1 MDVLSSL
8 LNTFKGLPGVGP
20 KSAQR
25 IVYYLLQH
33 RKRGTQLACALD
45 TAMNKIQHCESCNN
59 YTTELLCHLCL
70 NAKRDI
76 NTLCIVENPSDISAI
91 ELSQAYHGYYF
102 VLMGRLSPL
111 DGIGPQDIHMAQLEH
126 RLKNNPIQEVILA
139 LSPTIEGQATM
150 HFIQEHLI
158 NKLPT
163 AIKVTQ
169 LARGVPFGGELEF
182 LDANTI
188 GSALTNRALLL

>member
-1 MDVLSSL
+1 
-8 LNTFKGLPGVGP
+8 
-20 KSAQR
+20 
-25 IVYYLLQH
+25 
-33 RKRGTQLACALD
+33 
-45 TAMNKIQHCESCNN
+45 
-59 YTTELLCHLCL
+59 
-70 NAKRDI
+70 
-76 NTLCIVENPSDISAI
+76 
-91 ELSQAYHGYYF
+91 
-102 VLMGRLSPL
+102 
-111 DGIGPQDIHMAQLEH
+111 MAQLEH